1 MSIDIDQREFDIG
14 GGLTSF
20 GKSIFWHEVD
30 QAIKKFDLDKI
41 KLHPRKYKSQLENKT
56 QKVQLQPEQH
66 KLPTP
71 PPRKRIMTDHGRSI
85 SRSHE

>member
-20 GKSIFWHEVD
+20 GKSIFWCEVD
-30 QAIKKFDLDKI
+30 QAIQKFDLDKI
-41 KLHPRKYKSQLENKT
+41 KLRPRKYKSQLESKA
-56 QKVQLQPEQH
+56 QKIQLQPEQR

-71 PPRKRIMTDHGRSI
+71 PPRKCIVTDHGRSI
-85 SRSHE
+85 TRSHE